1 MTSLS
6 LEHAA
11 QPANTYVID
20 AESAAEQARLLDQ
33 DTLLTEA
40 MGGPLSE
47 QGEDALHGVRD
58 VLDIGCG
65 PGGWV
70 QRVARD
76 YPQMQVTGIDLSPTM
91 ITYAQAMAR
100 VMRLDNAHFRVMDAT
115 GPLAFPDAS
124 FDLVNAR
131 LVSGFLLP
139 THWPLLLA
147 ECQRVLRPGGIM
159 RLTEGEWGIVTA
171 AAPATARLFG
181 LGLDALHRSGRSYSP
196 DGRTHAITPMLR
208 QFLRRAG
215 FGDLRCRGYAVDHSC
230 GTEAHRGFCE
240 NYQLLFK
247 LGQPFL
253 LQQGLAT
260 QQELDTLYEQAL
272 CEMLSEEFG
281 ALLYLLT
288 VWGRKEQGMSTL
300 AEENALAHA
309 TPA

>member
-1 MTSLS
+1 MTSRS
-6 LEHAA
+6 LEHTT

-47 QGEDALHGVRD
+47 QGEEALRGVHD

-76 YPQMQVTGIDLSPTM
+76 YQHMQVTGLDLSPTM
-91 ITYAQAMAR
+91 IAYAQARAG
-100 VMRLDNAHFRVMDAT
+100 VMRLHNAHFFLMDAT
-115 GPLAFPDAS
+115 GPLGFPDAS

-139 THWPLLLA
+139 AQWPILLA
-147 ECQRVLRPGGIM
+147 ECHCILRPGGIV

-181 LGLDALHRSGRSYSP
+181 LGLDALHRAGRSFSP
-196 DGRTHAITPMLR
+196 DGRYHAITPMLR

-215 FGDLRCRGYAVDHSC
+215 FGDLHCRGYAIDHSS
-230 GTEAHRGFCE
+230 GTQAHRGFCE

-253 LQQGLAT
+253 LQEVLAT
-260 QQELDTLYEQAL
+260 QEELDTLYEQAL

-288 VWGRKEQGMSTL
+288 VWGRKEQGMSTQ
-300 AEENALAHA
+300 AGENALVHA
-309 TPA
+309 TRA

>member
-1 MTSLS
+1 MTSHS
-6 LEHAA
+6 PGHTTKS
-11 QPANTYVID
+11 ANTYVID

-47 QGEDALHGVRD
+47 QGEEALRGIRD

-70 QRVARD
+70 QRMARD
-76 YPQMQVTGIDLSPTM
+76 YPHMQVTGIDLSPTM
-91 ITYAQAMAR
+91 IAYAQAMAQ
-100 VMRLDNAHFRVMDAT
+100 VMRLDNAHFCVMDAT
-115 GPLAFPDAS
+115 GPLGFPDAC

-139 THWPLLLA
+139 AQWPLLLA
-147 ECQRVLRPGGIM
+147 ECQRLLRPGGIV

-171 AAPATARLFG
+171 AAPATERLFG
-181 LGLDALHRSGRSYSP
+181 LGLDALHRAGRSFSA
-196 DGRTHAITPMLR
+196 DGRYQAIAPMLR
-208 QFLRRAG
+208 QFLRCAG
-215 FGDLRCRGYAVDHSC
+215 FCDLRCRGYALDHSF
-230 GTEAHRGFCE
+230 GAEAHRGFCE
-240 NYQLLFK
+240 NYQVLFK

-260 QQELDTLYEQAL
+260 QEELDTLYEQAL
-272 CEMLSEEFG
+272 CEMLNEEFG

-288 VWGRKEQGMSTL
+288 VWGRKEQGMSTQ
-300 AEENALAHA
+300 AEENALAPA

>member
-1 MTSLS
+1 MTSHS
-6 LEHAA
+6 LEHTTHST
-11 QPANTYVID
+11 NTYVID

-33 DTLLTEA
+33 NTLLTQA

-47 QGEDALHGVRD
+47 QGEEALRGVRD

-76 YPQMQVTGIDLSPTM
+76 YPHMQVMGIDLSPTM
-91 ITYAQAMAR
+91 VAYAQAMTH
-100 VMRLDNAHFRVMDAT
+100 VMRLDNAHFCVMDAT

-124 FDLVNAR
+124 YDLVNAR

-139 THWPLLLA
+139 AHWPLLLA
-147 ECQRVLRPGGIM
+147 ECHRLLRPGGIV

-181 LGLDALHRSGRSYSP
+181 LGLDALHRAGRSFSL
-196 DGRTHAITPMLR
+196 DGRYHAITPMLR

-215 FGDLRCRGYAVDHSC
+215 FGDLRCRGYALDHSY
-230 GTEAHRGFCE
+230 GTAAHRGFCE
-240 NYQLLFK
+240 NYQALFK

-253 LQQGLAT
+253 LQRGLAT
-260 QQELDTLYEQAL
+260 QKELDTLYEQAL

-288 VWGRKEQGMSTL
+288 VWGRKPEGMSTQTGQ
-300 AEENALAHA
+300 ESLAHA
-309 TPA
+309 TLA

>member
-1 MTSLS
+1 MTSSS
-6 LEHAA
+6 LEHTT

-47 QGEDALHGVRD
+47 QGEEALRGVRD

-76 YPQMQVTGIDLSPTM
+76 YPHMQVTGVDLSATM
-91 ITYAQAMAR
+91 IAYARAMAG
-100 VMRLDNAHFRVMDAT
+100 VMRLDNAHFRLMDAT
-115 GPLAFPDAS
+115 GPLAFPDAC

-139 THWPLLLA
+139 AHWPLLLA
-147 ECQRVLRPGGIM
+147 ECHRLLRPGGM
-159 RLTEGEWGIVTA
+159 VRLAEGEWGIVTA

-181 LGLDALHRSGRSYSP
+181 LGLDALRRAGRSFSP
-196 DGRTHAITPMLR
+196 DGRYHAITPMLR

-215 FGDLRCRGYAVDHSC
+215 FGGLGGRGYALDHSF
-230 GTEAHRGFCE
+230 GTEAHGGFCE
-240 NYQLLFK
+240 NYQVLFK
-247 LGQPFL
+247 LGQPFI

-260 QQELDTLYEQAL
+260 QEELDALYERAL
-272 CEMLSEEFG
+272 CEMLAEEFG

-288 VWGRKEQGMSTL
+288 VWGRKEEGMSTQTGQ
-300 AEENALAHA
+300 EALAHA
-309 TPA
+309 TLA